1 MTDAADSPAH
11 VTRLLKEW
19 SAGRR
24 DALDLLIPAV
34 YGELRRLARSYIAKE
49 QRGHSFQATALVNE
63 AFLRLVQQHR
73 VDWQNRAHFFGIAAH
88 CMRRILVDRARR
100 HKATKRAHRETIV
113 DVELLPA
120 GRSTPAE
127 TLLAVAE
134 ALERLA
140 ARNARQAEIFELRYF
155 GGLTVKEIS
164 HVAGLSHTTVKRDL
178 RAALIWMKKRRS
190 ATPRMVPFVRLT
202 G

>member
-1 MTDAADSPAH
+1 MTQAADSPSH

-24 DALDLLIPAV
+24 DALDLLVPAV
-34 YGELRRLARSYIAKE
+34 YGELRRLARAHIAKE
-49 QRGHSFQATALVNE
+49 QPGRSLQATALVNE
-63 AFLRLVQQHR
+63 AFLRLVQQHQ
-73 VDWQNRAHFFGIAAH
+73 VDWQNRAHFFSIAAH

-100 HKATKRAHRETIV
+100 HKAIKRAHHATIV

-120 GRSTPAE
+120 GGSTHSD
-127 TLLAVAE
+127 TLLAISE

-140 ARNARQAEIFELRYF
+140 VLDARQAEIFELRYF

-164 HVAGLSHTTVKRDL
+164 HVTGVSTTTVKRDL
-178 RAALIWMKKRRS
+178 QAALIWMKTTLGH
-190 ATPRMVPFVRLT
+190 A
-202 G
+202 